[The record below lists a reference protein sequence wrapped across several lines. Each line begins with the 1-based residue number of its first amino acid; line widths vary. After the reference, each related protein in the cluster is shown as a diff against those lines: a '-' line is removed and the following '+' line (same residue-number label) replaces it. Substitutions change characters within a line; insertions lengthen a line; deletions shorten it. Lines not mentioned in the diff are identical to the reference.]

1 MKPIHKFSKVMQ
13 ILTIFK
19 NFNYLNLFLK
29 LRILKTVFKYK
40 IIIKTYLPE
49 MFSHFLVND
58 NNGRVSGPA
67 RASRPAEGV
76 DRREKVTIYEI

>member
-49 MFSHFLVND
+49 MFSHFLVNEND
-58 NNGRVSGPA
+58 NDGRWTRV
-67 RASRPAEGV
+67 
-76 DRREKVTIYEI
+76 